1 MRVRLCLNACVSC
14 RMHESWQLWQLV
26 KVYVHQGVYI
36 LSEVISLILTLTPTP
51 SLLRFSDRLG
61 AAQLSLT

>member
-1 MRVRLCLNACVSC
+1 
-14 RMHESWQLWQLV
+14 MHESWQLWQLV

-51 SLLRFSDRLG
+51 SLLRFSDLLG